1 MKIRKK
7 VHRLLL
13 ISLIVPFSLFA
24 QDEEAINYW
33 WADTVTVE
41 GLKNLQIP
49 TVNAIATKM
58 LLPLHDT
65 PASVGVVT
73 KLMLERQHATVLS
86 DALKNISG
94 VNVQHGTGTHD
105 FFLIRGFESL
115 SGAMVLTDGATEPE
129 VSFYNMYNINRVEVL
144 KGPAAFL
151 YGGNPLSGAVNL
163 SRKQPVFSN
172 FARLGASYGEFNTY
186 QSTADVGWHNEE
198 GNVALRLNGMWQDS
212 ENYRDDKEHNTYAF
226 NPAVTWKMSEKASV
240 TLNFEYVRS
249 NRAPDSGLPIQYVPD
264 ANLQLH
270 PVFPDVRRK
279 TSYQTPLDDSVQDMF
294 RLRLDYKRQL
304 NANVQLRNKFYMT
317 RLDWRSTGAILN
329 GAFPSDS
336 LGNFSV
342 IRTLNSLDDV
352 QTFTGNQLEALISYN
367 TGSIKH
373 NLVTGIEVARLA
385 DDFDLDLA
393 FFSPPGELNP
403 AGSNL
408 VLAIDL
414 NNPVEFIQSREQLS
428 FVDFAGGDATS
439 LILAPY
445 FINQAEITEQIQLFF
460 GGRFDMI
467 NYDDDRSDFS
477 FQTFQN
483 VASENSRNYK
493 RFSPMVG
500 LVVAP
505 IPDLSLYANAGQSFR
520 PPSTLVVGDPKPEES
535 TQYEVGAKYNTWGG
549 RLNTTLA
556 VFQLERQNI
565 GIPDQTGVTQQ
576 NGDQQSKGVEF
587 ELAVQPVQGFNVFFN
602 YAYTDAELTKFSEVS
617 AITQQIVVYDG
628 QTPAFAPK
636 SIINFWA
643 TKDFADKFGVGV
655 GFRYVGEQFIDKD
668 NVLIIDDYLTFDAS
682 FFYTFEN
689 FRLSLNVK
697 NLTDEDYLRRGG
709 SGSSSVT
716 PGNPRA
722 IYTSLDFSL

>member
-7 VHRLLL
+7 LYGLL
-13 ISLIVPFSLFA
+13 IVSLIVPFSLFA
-24 QDEEAINYW
+24 QDEDDINYW

-49 TVNAIATKM
+49 SVNAIATKM
-58 LLPLHDT
+58 ILPLQNT

-73 KLMLERQHATVLS
+73 RPMLERQHAVVLS

-172 FARLGASYGEFNTY
+172 FAELGASYGEFNTY

-226 NPAVTWKMSEKASV
+226 NPSITWKMSEKASA

-264 ANLQLH
+264 ANFQLN
-270 PVFPDVRRK
+270 PTFSDVPSKR
-279 TSYQTPLDDSVQDMF
+279 SYQTPLDDSEQDMF
-294 RLRLDYKRQL
+294 RLRLDYKRQF
-304 NANVQLRNKFYMT
+304 NANIQLRNKFYMT
-317 RLDWRSTGAILN
+317 RLDWQSTGAILN
-329 GAFPSDS
+329 GAFP
-336 LGNFSV
+336 GQAGFSV
-342 IRTLNSLDDV
+342 IRTLNTLDDV
-352 QTFTGNQLEALISYN
+352 QTYTGNQLEALVTYN
-367 TGSIKH
+367 TGSVKH
-373 NLVTGIEVARLA
+373 NLVTGIEAARLA

-393 FFSPPGELNP
+393 AFSAPSEFNP

-414 NNPVEFIQSREQLS
+414 NNPVEFIQSRDQLS

-445 FINQAEITEQIQLFF
+445 FINQAEITEAVQLFF

-483 VASENSRNYK
+483 VSSENSRNYK

-500 LVVAP
+500 LVVSPTA
-505 IPDLSLYANAGQSFR
+505 DLSLYANAGQSFR

-535 TQYEVGAKYNTWGG
+535 TQYEVGAKFNTLGG
-549 RLNTTLA
+549 KLNTTVA
-556 VFQLERQNI
+556 VFQLERKNI
-565 GIPDQTGVTQQ
+565 GIPDQTGVVQQ
-576 NGDQQSKGVEF
+576 NGDQESKGLEF
-587 ELAVQPVQGFNVFFN
+587 ELAVQPADGFNAFFN
-602 YAYTDAELTKFSEVS
+602 YTYTDAELTKFSEFD
-617 AITQQIVVYDG
+617 AITQFPVVYDG

-636 SIINFWA
+636 AILNFWA
-643 TKDFADKFGVGV
+643 TKDFADKFGVGA
-655 GFRYVGEQFIDKD
+655 GFRYVGDQFIDED
-668 NVLIIDDYLTFDAS
+668 NVLKIDSYTTFDAS
-682 FFYTFEN
+682 LFYTFEN